1 MPTQILQ
8 NLYFVLVT
16 SRKVLSKCGDF
27 RLFSFKIWHNFGR
40 FFSKKIL
47 CTLYTIYFWSPW
59 CQILPPKK
67 TLVSIAQSQEKKE
80 EAKVARLLYFASI
93 GSQKY
98 KNKMMIKNLC
108 FIFDLWPD
116 LAKSLQGQ
124 SPHFLHRPRDHHCSD
139 CRK

>member
-1 MPTQILQ
+1 
-8 NLYFVLVT
+8 
-16 SRKVLSKCGDF
+16 
-27 RLFSFKIWHNFGR
+27 
-40 FFSKKIL
+40 
-47 CTLYTIYFWSPW
+47 
-59 CQILPPKK
+59 LPPKK

-116 LAKSLQGQ
+116 LAKSL
-124 SPHFLHRPRDHHCSD
+124 
-139 CRK
+139 